1 MRNES
6 AQNLDDVRI
15 RSWILSSTYPT
26 CSFFSLA
33 RTTTRTL
40 RMVIKGDNRRRQRMF
55 CFCKS
60 TRSFAR
66 FKAFCALFFSREK
79 ERTMRGKKY
88 NVTHR
93 TSVQSHENTK
103 SCQNALLCTHTLSLS
118 TEMRRTAMYT
128 ALCFSPSSSSII
140 ASFLTRA
147 QKT

>member
-33 RTTTRTL
+33 RTTTRTP
-40 RMVIKGDNRRRQRMF
+40 RMVIKGDNRRRIMC

-60 TRSFAR
+60 TRSFALVSKR
-66 FKAFCALFFSREK
+66 FVRFSSRERK
-79 ERTMRGKKY
+79 SGMRGKKY

-93 TSVQSHENTK
+93 GLSNRTK
-103 SCQNALLCTHTLSLS
+103 IQRAAKTLFCTHTLSLS

-128 ALCFSPSSSSII
+128 ALCFSPSSSII

>member
-1 MRNES
+1 MWNES
-6 AQNLDDVRI
+6 AQNLVDIRI
-15 RSWILSSTYPT
+15 SAWILSSIYPT
-26 CSFFSLA
+26 CSSFSLA

-40 RMVIKGDNRRRQRMF
+40 RMVIKGDGRRLF

-103 SCQNALLCTHTLSLS
+103 SCQNALLHTHTLSLS
-118 TEMRRTAMYT
+118 TEMRRTAINT

>member
-15 RSWILSSTYPT
+15 RSWILSSMYPT

-33 RTTTRTL
+33 RTTTRTP
-40 RMVIKGDNRRRQRMF
+40 RMVIKGDNRRRRIMF

-103 SCQNALLCTHTLSLS
+103 SCQNALLHTHVLSLS
-118 TEMRRTAMYT
+118 TEVRRTAVYT
-128 ALCFSPSSSSII
+128 ALCFSPSSSII

>member
-33 RTTTRTL
+33 RTTTRTP
-40 RMVIKGDNRRRQRMF
+40 RMVIKGDNRRRRIMF

-60 TRSFAR
+60 TRSFALVSKR
-66 FKAFCALFFSREK
+66 FVRFSSRERK
-79 ERTMRGKKY
+79 SGMRGKKY

-93 TSVQSHENTK
+93 GLSNRTK
-103 SCQNALLCTHTLSLS
+103 IQRAAKTLFCTHTLSLS

-128 ALCFSPSSSSII
+128 ALCFSPSSSII